1 MVAGDVHTVLF
12 DAGNTLVHLDYG
24 FIAEL
29 LAAHGHPRSPLEIRR
44 AEYVARAAI
53 DRALAP
59 AAPGAAR
66 PEQLLWPG
74 TTTPQPSYFDVALEA
89 LDVPAGDVPPIVA
102 ALRAHNAEECLW
114 RVVEADTAEV
124 LAALASR
131 GYTLGVISNADGRIE
146 GDLGRL
152 GLRRHFAT
160 VVDSHVV
167 GVEKPDRRIFDLALA
182 RLGVPPAGA
191 LYVGDVFAID
201 VLGARGAGLTAV
213 LMDALACYPGAVDCP
228 RIARL
233 AELLPLLPAQQR
245 R

>member
-1 MVAGDVHTVLF
+1 MATGDVQTILF
-12 DAGNTLVHLDYG
+12 DAGNTLVHLDYA

-29 LAAHGHPRSPLEIRR
+29 LAVHDHPRSPLDIRR

-53 DRALAP
+53 DRALTP
-59 AAPGAAR
+59 AMPSAAR

-74 TTTPQPSYFDVALEA
+74 TTAPQPSYFDVALDA
-89 LDVPAGDVPPIVA
+89 LGVPADEIPAIVA

-114 RVVEADTAEV
+114 RVVEADTADV
-124 LAALASR
+124 LAELTAR

-146 GDLGRL
+146 ADLARL

-167 GVEKPDRRIFDLALA
+167 GVEKPDRRIFELALA
-182 RLGVPPAGA
+182 RLGVPPTAA

-201 VLGARGAGLTAV
+201 VLGARGAGLTPV
-213 LMDALACYPGAVDCP
+213 LMDALACYPGPVDCL